1 MKAWNEQKELLNTLV
16 ITQFESKDK
25 EINLLKNHVE
35 IVQKE
40 LNNTKEN
47 YQKDIDNV
55 LKSVETQLGLVKD
68 RELFTVSQLVELEE
82 RFNSLKEEK
91 ERITQLLK
99 EENEELKNQNRILSK
114 LKSDSTTP
122 NQTKS
127 TFNELKK

>member
-1 MKAWNEQKELLNTLV
+1 LKAWNEQKELLNTLV

>member
-1 MKAWNEQKELLNTLV
+1 LNTLV

-25 EINLLKNHVE
+25 EITLLKNHVE
-35 IVQKE
+35 ILQKE

-82 RFNSLKEEK
+82 RFNSLKDEK

-99 EENEELKNQNRILSK
+99 DENEELKNQNRILSK